1 MAKKCIEYGIHL
13 VIPALNPCTSI
24 LSTVYYDST
33 IITVSL
39 STLYTEYGVKRY
51 VLHLDSIHLGFNE
64 VKFPIININTCVVE
78 NFVVIINK
86 IDHSTKAENINT
98 CTSGNPNTHFIKGGY
113 SSAFVAVA
121 TGSPL

>member
-24 LSTVYYDST
+24 LCTVYYDST

-39 STLYTEYGVKRY
+39 SALYTEYGVKRY

-64 VKFPIININTCVVE
+64 VKFPIINIHTCVVE
-78 NFVVIINK
+78 NFVQQI
-86 IDHSTKAENINT
+86 
-98 CTSGNPNTHFIKGGY
+98 Y
-113 SSAFVAVA
+113 SNYQQD
-121 TGSPL
+121 

>member
-1 MAKKCIEYGIHL
+1 MKLNFPSSIYIHVWL
-13 VIPALNPCTSI
+13 RT
-24 LSTVYYDST
+24 LSNRF
-33 IITVSL
+33 I
-39 STLYTEYGVKRY
+39 
-51 VLHLDSIHLGFNE
+51 
-64 VKFPIININTCVVE
+64 
-78 NFVVIINK
+78 VIINK